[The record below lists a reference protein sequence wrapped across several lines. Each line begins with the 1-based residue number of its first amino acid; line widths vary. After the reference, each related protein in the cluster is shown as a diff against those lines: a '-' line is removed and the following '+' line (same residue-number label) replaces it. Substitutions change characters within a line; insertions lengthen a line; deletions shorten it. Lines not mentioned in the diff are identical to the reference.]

1 MEPRIDSLHVHP
13 VKSCRALSV
22 DAVAVTARGFDGD
35 REFAFLDDAGR
46 VLTQRRH
53 PRLATVDVAW
63 DGTTLTFGTRDRASV
78 VVDARDFSAEPMQ
91 AVVHGSAIDALRH
104 RDAAASVW
112 MTELLETPATLVR
125 CTSRATRST
134 DDGARWTTLTD
145 AEPISVLSRA
155 SVDALNA
162 RLDAPVP
169 IDRFRANVILDG
181 VDAFFEDRV
190 ESLTLGTLTLAS
202 QRSIERCVMIQTD
215 QRTGERGVEPMR
227 TLHATRSVLGR
238 VFFGRYFRV
247 RRAPGE
253 PAIELRVGDPVVT
266 P

>member
-1 MEPRIDSLHVHP
+1 MEPRIHSLHVHP
-13 VKSCRALSV
+13 VKSCRAMSIDV
-22 DAVAVTARGFDGD
+22 VRVTTRGFCGD
-35 REFAFLDDAGR
+35 REFAFVDEAGR

-63 DGTTLTFGTRDRASV
+63 DGATLTLGTSDRAAV
-78 VVDARDFSAEPMQ
+78 VVDARDFSVEPMR
-91 AVVHGSAIDALRH
+91 AIVHGNAIDAVRH
-104 RDAAASVW
+104 RDTAASTW
-112 MTELLETPATLVR
+112 MTELLGTPATLVR
-125 CTSRATRST
+125 CTSHATRSS
-134 DDGARWTTLTD
+134 DGGVRWTTLTD
-145 AEPISVLSRA
+145 AEPISVLARA

-190 ESLTLGTLTLAS
+190 ESLTSCTLTLES

-227 TLHATRSVLGR
+227 TLHETRSVLGR

-247 RRAPGE
+247 RRAPDE
-253 PAIELRVGDPVVT
+253 PAVELRIGERVVAS
-266 P
+266 